1 MEYILDKMVYLVQKQ
16 EKIQVV
22 GVTVTNLNEA
32 KRTIE
37 DGASYLGVEDIYK
50 SATKKDALVVG
61 VDELRKIA
69 DYSSIPI
76 IVIGGINKNTI
87 PMLKNIKIDGYVMI
101 RPILAQENIIDSTK
115 ELKKIIFN
123 NKKNI
128 RHFI

>member
-1 MEYILDKMVYLVQKQ
+1 M
-16 EKIQVV
+16 
-22 GVTVTNLNEA
+22 
-32 KRTIE
+32 
-37 DGASYLGVEDIYK
+37 GVEDIYK

>member
-1 MEYILDKMVYLVQKQ
+1 M
-16 EKIQVV
+16 
-22 GVTVTNLNEA
+22 
-32 KRTIE
+32 
-37 DGASYLGVEDIYK
+37 GVEDIYK

-123 NKKNI
+123 NKKTLDI
-128 RHFI
+128 LFKI